1 MAPAPS
7 PRPSPSLLT
16 YLRARAEDTPEG
28 RAYGDWG
35 AHDVSAW
42 ITWGELDR
50 RGRAI
55 GAELQRVAATGARV
69 LLLYPPGLEYIT
81 AFYGCLYAG
90 AVAVPAYPP
99 DPARL
104 DRTLPRL
111 QAIVADARASIVLT
125 TRAIATMFEAVAAH
139 VEHLASL
146 RWIATSDLD
155 DVSGWAPPTVDER
168 TLAFL
173 QYTSGSTGAPKGVR
187 LTHGNLLH
195 NAAQISRG
203 TLSTPDQTIVTWLPP
218 YHDMGLIGSIIHG
231 LYVGCPVI
239 QIAPAAFLM
248 RPFRWL
254 EAISKTRA
262 AMSGGPNFA
271 FDLCVQKIGRAERA
285 TLDLSSWKLAYVGAE
300 PVRAHT
306 LERFAETFAECGF
319 RREALWPCYGLAEAT
334 LMVTNR
340 QRETGYRTRFV
351 EDGTAEVVGVGFPIA
366 DSEIRIVDPV
376 SRVALPDGA
385 VGEIWCRS
393 PSVAAG
399 YWNQPEASAEV
410 FGARLAN
417 GEGPFL
423 RTGDL
428 GLLDGGELYVTG
440 RIKEVIIVRG
450 RKHYPSDIE
459 DTVEK
464 MSFGASYHR
473 AGGCVAF
480 AETTA
485 AGDERVWL
493 AVEVE
498 RRQRERRRA
507 SAMAPE
513 RRRGAD
519 RRHRPF
525 VYRYEE
531 PTPFDPE
538 SLVRSLRRAIAA
550 DYGVELA
557 GVFLLRP
564 GAIPKTS
571 SGKKQRLL
579 CGKQLLDGT
588 RAADV
593 LHAWRLDDGAQPVAP
608 MRSSRSGRVKI
619 SDA

>member
-1 MAPAPS
+1 MSA
-7 PRPSPSLLT
+7 RSLLT
-16 YLRARAEDTPEG
+16 HLAARAQDTPDG

-35 AHDVSAW
+35 AHDVDAW

-50 RGRAI
+50 RARAI
-55 GAELQRVAATGARV
+55 AAELQRVAEPGARV
-69 LLLYPPGLEYIT
+69 LLLYPPGIEYIT
-81 AFYGCLYAG
+81 AFYGCLAAG

-111 QAIVADARASIVLT
+111 QSIVHDAQASVVLT
-125 TRAIATMFEAVAAH
+125 TRDIATLFESVAAH
-139 VEHLASL
+139 VEHLGAL
-146 RWIATSDLD
+146 RWVATTDLAD
-155 DVSGWAPPTVDER
+155 ADAWRPPAVDEG
-168 TLAFL
+168 TVAFL

-203 TLSTPDQTIVTWLPP
+203 GGSTPEQSIVTWLPP
-218 YHDMGLIGSIIHG
+218 YHDMGLIGSLIHG
-231 LYVGCPVI
+231 LTVGCPVI
-239 QIAPAAFLM
+239 QIPPAAFLM
-248 RPFRWL
+248 RPIRWL
-254 EAISKTRA
+254 EAITKTRA
-262 AMSGGPNFA
+262 SMSGGPNFA
-271 FDLCVQKIGRAERA
+271 FELCVQKITREQRA
-285 TLDLSSWKLAYVGAE
+285 TLDLSSWRVAYVGAE
-300 PVRAHT
+300 PVRPRT
-306 LERFAETFAECGF
+306 LERFVETFGECGF

-340 QRETGYRTRFV
+340 ARETGYRTRFL
-351 EDGTAEVVGVGFPIA
+351 GSTATEIVGVGFPIEGA
-366 DSEIRIVDPV
+366 EVRIVDPAT
-376 SRVALPDGA
+376 RAALPDGT

-399 YWNQPEASAEV
+399 YWNQPAATAEV
-410 FGARLAN
+410 FGARLSD

-428 GLLDGGELYVTG
+428 GLVDGGELYVTG

-450 RKHYPSDIE
+450 RKHYPSDLE

-464 MSFGASYHR
+464 LASGASYHR

-480 AETTA
+480 SSEARGE
-485 AGDERVWL
+485 ERLWL

-498 RRQRERRRA
+498 RRQRERRR
-507 SAMAPE
+507 SAALAPE

-525 VYRYEE
+525 LYRYEE

-538 SLVRSLRRAIAA
+538 ALVKNIRRTVAA
-550 DYGVELA
+550 EHGVEVA

-579 CGKQLLDGT
+579 CGRSLLDGT

-593 LHAWRLDDGAQPVAP
+593 LHSWRLDEGQRAAP
-608 MRSSRSGRVKI
+608 STSVKT